1 MFTALDQHGNTILS
15 KDAVK
20 GTDYICPFCGEKIRF
35 RKGNVYRPHFAHMS
49 DSNCPFDKDSKSEWH
64 MHMQE
69 LFPLETLEKRFVDER
84 TGEIHIADVF
94 LEESNTVIEF
104 QKSRISDEEFVSR
117 TLFHTSHGRRIVWV
131 FYERNDA
138 HPETEFGRFKQEYD
152 ESFSYWHKNLHY
164 HWSRCPRKALRAI
177 KSLNPKVDVLQMPNY
192 SICVNYDDSDVVH
205 RLIHQTNDYEDI
217 WMSVHNINITSEMD
231 INEFFIS
238 EVEWLHDE
246 LEKLTRMAQQMNLQ
260 NQPQQQIHKTATWT
274 PPRYPKRVRRGFRF

>member
-1 MFTALDQHGNTILS
+1 MFTALDQHGNTIFS
-15 KDAVK
+15 KEAKK
-20 GTDYICPFCGEKIRF
+20 GVDYICPFCGETIRF

-84 TGEIHIADVF
+84 TGEVHIADVF

-131 FYERNDA
+131 FYERNDS
-138 HPETEFGRFKQEYD
+138 HPEAQYGRFKQEYD
-152 ESFSYWHKNLHY
+152 EGLTYWHTHLHY
-164 HWSRCPRKALRAI
+164 HWPRCPRKALRTI
-177 KSLNPKVDVLQMPNY
+177 KSMNPNEDVLQLPNY

-205 RLIHQTNDYEDI
+205 RIIAQKNNYEEV
-217 WMSVHNINITSEMD
+217 WMSVHDITLCGSID
-231 INEFFIS
+231 INTFFTTEF
-238 EVEWLHDE
+238 EWLKDKIE
-246 LEKLTRMAQQMNLQ
+246 AFNSASQMLRMHQTS
-260 NQPQQQIHKTATWT
+260 KTTTWK
-274 PPRYPKRVRRGFRF
+274 PPRYSKRMPRGSRF